1 MKRFIYILA
10 ASLSTMFSCQEL
22 TIDSQPD
29 APVSIYIDALDSYS
43 LAGTAPGRI
52 VFNISSNTP
61 WTITSDSQWCLPSPA
76 MSASSSLVSEITVT
90 TEDNPDTTRAL
101 RLLS

>member
-1 MKRFIYILA
+1 M
-10 ASLSTMFSCQEL
+10 MFSCQEL

-61 WTITSDSQWCLPSPA
+61 WTITSDSQCRCSHHPLSAEFPETPNHFAAQLGVMNAECIMHNECIRFADDFQSSPH
-76 MSASSSLVSEITVT
+76 
-90 TEDNPDTTRAL
+90 
-101 RLLS
+101 